1 MVEVPN
7 VKMHLGRG
15 SDNLRTEVR
24 TRREVFK
31 KLVTLLEAM

>member
-24 TRREVFK
+24 TRKEVFK